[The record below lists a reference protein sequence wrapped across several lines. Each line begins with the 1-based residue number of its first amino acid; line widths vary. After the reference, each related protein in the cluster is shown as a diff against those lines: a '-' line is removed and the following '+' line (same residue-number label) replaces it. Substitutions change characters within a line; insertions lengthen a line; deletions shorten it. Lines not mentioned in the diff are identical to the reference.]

1 MGVEA
6 IVYAITG
13 HLQPYPW
20 GRDEGLNPWLAAPVD
35 GPQAELWFGAHP
47 NGPSPLRDG
56 TGALSDIADPSA
68 VPLLVKLLA
77 AARPLSIQL
86 HPPASIAQAMF
97 AAKSPLVADDGEKVE
112 LLVAL
117 EPFAVFAGWGDE
129 RVAAQLLLATDASL
143 APVAEVVAVG
153 QVEAAVR
160 QLLAI
165 PGAHVATLAPGLL
178 KAAGE
183 LGLDAEHVHSLA
195 LAAQSFPGDAGL
207 LVLALMDHTVLAPGS
222 AVYMPAG
229 GVHAYAQGFGI
240 EVMTSSDNV
249 LRLGLT
255 GKPLAIDEALGA
267 LDPHGDPHFIGAD
280 VQMEHGHPTVT
291 SYRPHLAPFAVESLH
306 HTSLQAAGGAYR
318 LVLSVRG
325 TTQVTCGDQV
335 VMLGQGE
342 AAAVLAIE
350 PAIEVIAQ
358 ETAIVVEERANA

>member
-1 MGVEA
+1 MH
-6 IVYAITG
+6 AITG
-13 HLQPYPW
+13 HLQTYPW
-20 GRDEGLNPWLAAPVD
+20 GRDGGLNPWLPEPGD
-35 GPQAELWFGAHP
+35 GPQAELWFGAHG

-56 TGALSDIADPSA
+56 PGSLADAVAPGS

-86 HPPASIAQAMF
+86 HPSAAIAEAMF
-97 AAKSPLVADDGEKVE
+97 TAGSPLVADDGEKVE

-117 EPFAVFAGWGDE
+117 EPFSVFAGWRDE
-129 RVAAQLLLATDASL
+129 QAAAGLLRATDGSL
-143 APVAEVVAVG
+143 GPAAVAVEAG
-153 QVEAAVR
+153 DTEAAVR
-160 QLLAI
+160 MLLAV
-165 PGAHVATLAPGLL
+165 PRDQVAHLTPGLL
-178 KAAGE
+178 AAAHE
-183 LGLDAEHVHSLA
+183 VGLDSEHVHSLA
-195 LAAQSFPGDAGL
+195 LAAESFPGDAGL
-207 LVLALMDHTVLAPGS
+207 LVLSLMDHALLVPGN

-291 SYRPHLAPFAVESLH
+291 SYRPHLAPFAVESIH
-306 HTSLQAAGGAYR
+306 HTTLHADSGQYR

-325 TTQVTCGDQV
+325 TTEVTCADQMV
-335 VMLGQGE
+335 VLGQGE
-342 AAAVLAIE
+342 AVAVLAGE
-350 PAIEVIAQ
+350 PGIDVATQDA
-358 ETAIVVEERANA
+358 AVVVQATVNP